1 VVVGMW
7 GLREDLYLGRLVCQ
21 PSDQHPTVHMKNAL
35 LKIKSLIVCLKK
47 SAATKILILKL

>member
-7 GLREDLYLGRLVCQ
+7 GLRDLYLGRLVCQ